1 VLKKDQINPDHYKAG
16 KVECI
21 DALETVASL
30 NPESKEVVS
39 QCNAIKYLWR
49 YNNKHDDPL
58 TDLYK
63 SRWYLTRLIE
73 LVEKRLEKN

>member
-1 VLKKDQINPDHYKAG
+1 MPKKDQVNPDHYKSG

-39 QCNAIKYLWR
+39 QCNAIKNLWR
-49 YNNKHDDPL
+49 
-58 TDLYK
+58 
-63 SRWYLTRLIE
+63 
-73 LVEKRLEKN
+73 